1 LYGKDPDG
9 IEFEV
14 SWFVPRDR
22 VTSEMERSAGIRRL
36 DIDAEI
42 QHWGA
47 DLVGAL

>member
-9 IEFEV
+9 LEFEI

-22 VTSEMERSAGIRRL
+22 VTEEMAATPTVGRL

-42 QHWGA
+42 KRWGA